1 MKASIRRLAA
11 LAAITTTTIA
21 SSMGAIAPA
30 SAGQFGQKEVDQT
43 KFIAV
48 SSPYRG
54 GTAHQLLIVEQVSDS
69 RPCWS
74 ESGTQ
79 PTIVD
84 PLLLGFDFTGICSRS
99 TDSNGY
105 SIRVNGEDLGL
116 NYSLRIV
123 KQGDDTLLVG
133 APNDHSSKDIIVG
146 RTHSPASDFA
156 KIELDPGWRFTK
168 RVFGDRTLGHIYLT
182 YEGAT
187 VPIADIGSSGSTVG
201 GGAGS
206 IPPVATNPGIPTV
219 PSIPSPSTPST
230 TARFRDTTSDIY
242 LAEIDR
248 AVQTGF
254 ITGFE
259 DNTFRPTASL
269 TREQLVSMVLGA
281 IDSLPNVNLSVPAQV
296 SSNPYSDVEASRWSA
311 TKIQFARDNNIVKG
325 YEDGTFRPS
334 QPVTRAELMAV
345 MRRAAEYAK
354 GLQNQP
360 AQLQSNRP
368 AIAFTDTS
376 AHWAGNLIGQMSSFC
391 GVASPLN
398 ETGTSFAPDTAAQ
411 RNYAAAAT
419 LRMLTCVGG
428 TTAQTATPQAVAPRA
443 PRAPRAP
450 QPIAPQPI
458 APQTTAPGAS
468 QMSAPQTTAPR

>member
-11 LAAITTTTIA
+11 LAAIATTTVA
-21 SSMGAIAPA
+21 SSIGAVAPA
-30 SAGQFGQKEVDQT
+30 SAAQFGQKEVEQS

-54 GTAHQLLIVEQVSDS
+54 GAAHQLLIVEQVSDS

-133 APNDHSSKDIIVG
+133 APRDRSSKDIIIG
-146 RTHSPASDFA
+146 RTHSAVSDFA
-156 KIELDPGWRFTK
+156 KIQLDPGWRFTK

-187 VPIADIGSSGSTVG
+187 LPTADIDSSGSTVG
-201 GGAGS
+201 GGAGTT
-206 IPPVATNPGIPTV
+206 PPVATNP
-219 PSIPSPSTPST
+219 STPIVPST

-281 IDSLPNVNLSVPAQV
+281 IDSLPSVNLSVPAQV
-296 SSNPYSDVEASRWSA
+296 SSNPYSDVESSRWSA

-354 GLQNQP
+354 GLQGQP
-360 AQLQSNRP
+360 AQIQSNRA

-428 TTAQTATPQAVAPRA
+428 TTAQTATPQAVAPA
-443 PRAPRAP
+443 GKPPAGAATTAP
-450 QPIAPQPI
+450 QTTAPSAATT

-468 QMSAPQTTAPR
+468 QTIAPR

>member
-11 LAAITTTTIA
+11 LAAVATTTIA
-21 SSMGAIAPA
+21 SSMSAVAPA

-43 KFIAV
+43 KFVAI

-84 PLLLGFDFTGICSRS
+84 PLLLKFDFTGVCSRS

-146 RTHSPASDFA
+146 RTHSAVSDFA

-187 VPIADIGSSGSTVG
+187 VPIADIDSSGSSVG

-206 IPPVATNPGIPTV
+206 TPGPVATSPGAPGIPGA
-219 PSIPSPSTPST
+219 PQTPGT

-281 IDSLPNVNLSVPAQV
+281 IDSLPRVNLSVPAQV

-311 TKIQFARDNNIVKG
+311 AKIQFARDNNIIKG

-345 MRRAAEYAK
+345 MHRTAEYAK
-354 GLQNQP
+354 GLQGQQ

-428 TTAQTATPQAVAPRA
+428 TPAQA
-443 PRAPRAP
+443 
-450 QPIAPQPI
+450 
-458 APQTTAPGAS
+458 
-468 QMSAPQTTAPR
+468 SAPQTGASQTGATQPRVPRTRAPQTSAPQAGTSQTGTSR